1 MFCIQCEQTI
11 QTPAVKGCSFA
22 QGMCGKTSEV
32 SDLQDVLVYTLQ
44 GVSFWASK
52 ALEFN
57 IINDEINQWAPRAFF
72 STLTNVNFD
81 PERILELTS
90 QAATYKALLKE
101 QVMSAATL
109 ADTEVADIPA
119 VAHFE
124 LPDSAEAILTF
135 APQVAV
141 NRGKDQVHEDI
152 IGLRYFAYTA
162 LKVQPRTWST
172 HVFLSKPTTISMPNT
187 MKSWRGWAQIL
198 KILANYLIAQCALA

>member
-57 IINDEINQWAPRAFF
+57 IINDEINQWAPKAFF

-90 QAATYKALLKE
+90 QAANYKALLKE

-109 ADTEVADIPA
+109 SNTNLTDIPA
-119 VAHFE
+119 VANFE
-124 LPDSAEAILTF
+124 LPNSAEAIL
-135 APQVAV
+135 AL
-141 NRGKDQVHEDI
+141 
-152 IGLRYFAYTA
+152 LRKSRLTVVKTKYMKMLLAYAYFAFTD

-187 MKSWRGWAQIL
+187 MKSWRGWAPIL
-198 KILANYLIAQCALA
+198 KILTNYLIAQCALA

>member
-44 GVSFWASK
+44 GVSFWAAR

-90 QAATYKALLKE
+90 QAATYKALLKD
-101 QVMSAATL
+101 QAMTAAALT
-109 ADTEVADIPA
+109 DEVLVNIPD
-119 VAHFE
+119 VANFE
-124 LPDSAEAILTF
+124 LPNSAEEILAF

-141 NRGKDQVHEDI
+141 N
-152 IGLRYFAYTA
+152 
-162 LKVQPRTWST
+162 PR
-172 HVFLSKPTTISMPNT
+172 
-187 MKSWRGWAQIL
+187 
-198 KILANYLIAQCALA
+198 